1 MLMGAYIRRRLIQS
15 VVVVWGVSVLVFF
28 LLRLA
33 PGDPV
38 SLLLVESASPE
49 QVAEAKAKW
58 GLDQPIPVQ
67 YAVFLGRAL
76 RGDLGDSLF
85 FQQPAIEVLMER
97 MPATLQL
104 SAAALLFSLSVA
116 IPIGLLSALKR
127 DSFWDYLGT
136 GLAMLGQAIPPYWL
150 GIMLI
155 LVFSVSLGWF
165 PTSGRGT
172 LSHLVLPAITLGSV
186 LMALVTRLVRSGMLD
201 VLGEDY
207 VRTARAKGL
216 RERSV
221 IVRHAL
227 RNILIPLVTVIGLQL
242 GALFGGAVIT
252 ESIFAW
258 PGVGRLALQSINAR
272 DYPMVQASVL
282 VISVVYV
289 FLNLAVDL
297 LYVYLDPRIRYNRN
311 AS

>member
-1 MLMGAYIRRRLIQS
+1 MGTYIRRRLLQAVI
-15 VVVVWGVSVLVFF
+15 VVWGVSVLVFF

-38 SLLLVESASPE
+38 LLLLAESAGPE
-49 QVAEAKAKW
+49 QIAEARAKW
-58 GLDQPIPVQ
+58 GLDKPIYVQ
-67 YAVFLGRAL
+67 YGVFLNRAVH
-76 RGDLGDSLF
+76 GDLGDSLF
-85 FQQPAIEVLMER
+85 FQEPALSILLER

-104 SAAALLFSLSVA
+104 SAAALLFSLSIA
-116 IPIGLLSALKR
+116 IPIGILSALRR
-127 DSFWDYLGT
+127 DTFWDYLGT
-136 GLAMLGQAIPPYWL
+136 NIAMLGQAIPPYWL

-155 LVFSVSLGWF
+155 LIFSVNLRWF

-172 LSHLVLPAITLGSV
+172 LRHLVLPAVTLGSV

-216 RERSV
+216 QERTV

-258 PGVGRLALQSINAR
+258 PGVGRLALQAISAR
-272 DYPMVQASVL
+272 DYPLVQASVL
-282 VISVVYV
+282 VISVIYV

-297 LYVYLDPRIRYNRN
+297 IYVYLDPRIRYQ
-311 AS
+311 

>member
-1 MLMGAYIRRRLIQS
+1 MANYIRRRLLQS
-15 VVVVWGVSVLVFF
+15 VIVVFGVSVLVFF

-38 SLLLVESASPE
+38 LMLLAESAGPE
-49 QVAEAKAKW
+49 QIAEARAKW
-58 GLDQPIPVQ
+58 GLDKPIYVQ
-67 YAVFLGRAL
+67 YGVFLSRAV
-76 RGDLGDSLF
+76 RGDLGNSLF
-85 FQQPAIEVLMER
+85 FQQPALEVLMER

-104 SAAALLFSLSVA
+104 SAVALFFSLSIA
-116 IPIGLLSALKR
+116 IPVGLLSALKR
-127 DSFWDYLGT
+127 DTIWDYLGT
-136 GLAMLGQAIPPYWL
+136 NLAMLGQALPPYWL

-155 LVFSVSLGWF
+155 LIFSVALGWF

-172 LSHLVLPAITLGSV
+172 WKHLVLPAITLGSV
-186 LMALVTRLVRSGMLD
+186 LMALITRLVRSGMLD
-201 VLGEDY
+201 VLSEDY

-216 RERSV
+216 PERTV
-221 IVRHAL
+221 IIRHAL

-258 PGVGRLALQSINAR
+258 PGVGRLALQAISAR
-272 DYPMVQASVL
+272 DYPLVQASVL

-297 LYVYLDPRIRYNRN
+297 IYVYLDPRIRYE
-311 AS
+311 

>member
-1 MLMGAYIRRRLIQS
+1 MAAYIRRRLLQS
-15 VVVVWGVSVLVFF
+15 IFVVWGVSVLVFF

-38 SLLLVESASPE
+38 LMLLAESASPE
-49 QVAEAKAKW
+49 QIAAARAKW

-85 FQQPAIEVLMER
+85 FQQPAIEILFER

-104 SAAALLFSLSVA
+104 SGVALLFSLAVA
-116 IPIGLLSALKR
+116 IPMGILSALKR
-127 DSFWDYLGT
+127 DTIWDYLGT

-155 LVFSVSLGWF
+155 LLFSVSLRWF

-186 LMALVTRLVRSGMLD
+186 LMALVMRLVRSGMLD
-201 VLGEDY
+201 VLSEDY

-216 RERSV
+216 VERAV

-242 GALFGGAVIT
+242 GALFGGAVIV

-258 PGVGRLALQSINAR
+258 PGVGRLALQAISAR
-272 DYPMVQASVL
+272 DYPLVQAAVL
-282 VISVVYV
+282 IISIVYV
-289 FLNLAVDL
+289 FLNLAVDI
-297 LYVYLDPRIRYNRN
+297 LYVYLDPRIRYE
-311 AS
+311 

>member
-1 MLMGAYIRRRLIQS
+1 MGTYIRRRLLQS
-15 VVVVWGVSVLVFF
+15 ILVVWGVSVLVFF

-38 SLLLVESASPE
+38 SLLLAETASPE
-49 QVAEAKAKW
+49 QMEAVREKW
-58 GLDQPIPVQ
+58 GLNKPIPVQ
-67 YAVFLGRAL
+67 YMVFLGRAL
-76 RGDLGDSLF
+76 QGDLGDSLF
-85 FQQPAIEVLMER
+85 FQQPAIEVLLER

-116 IPIGLLSALKR
+116 IPIGMMSALKR

-155 LVFSVSLGWF
+155 LVFSVGLGWF

-172 LSHLVLPAITLGSV
+172 IWHLILPAITLGSV

-207 VRTARAKGL
+207 IRTARAKGL
-216 RERSV
+216 KERRV

-227 RNILIPLVTVIGLQL
+227 RNILIPLVTVVGLQL

-258 PGVGRLALQSINAR
+258 PGVGRLALQAINAR

-282 VISVVYV
+282 FISVVYV
-289 FLNLAVDL
+289 FLNLLVDII
-297 LYVYLDPRIRYNRN
+297 YVYLDPRIRYE
-311 AS
+311 

>member
-1 MLMGAYIRRRLIQS
+1 MGVYIRRRLMQS
-15 VVVVWGVSVLVFF
+15 VIVIWGISLIVFF

-38 SLLLVESASPE
+38 TMLLAETAGPE
-49 QVAEAKAKW
+49 QIAEARAKW
-58 GLDQPIPVQ
+58 GLDKPIYVQ
-67 YAVFLGRAL
+67 YWVFLTKAVT
-76 RGDLGDSLF
+76 GDLGNSLF
-85 FQQPAIEVLMER
+85 FQQPALKVLMER

-116 IPIGLLSALKR
+116 IPIGILSALKR
-127 DSFWDYLGT
+127 DTIWDYLGT
-136 GLAMLGQAIPPYWL
+136 NLAMLGQAIPPYWL

-155 LVFSVSLGWF
+155 LVFSVNLGWF

-172 LSHLVLPAITLGSV
+172 VRHLVLPAITLGSV

-216 RERSV
+216 TERSV

-258 PGVGRLALQSINAR
+258 PGVGRLALQAINAR
-272 DYPMVQASVL
+272 DYPLVQASVL

-297 LYVYLDPRIRYNRN
+297 LYVYLDPRIRYE
-311 AS
+311 

>member
-1 MLMGAYIRRRLIQS
+1 MGAYIRRRLLQS
-15 VVVVWGVSVLVFF
+15 IVVVWGVSVLVFF

-38 SLLLVESASPE
+38 SLLL
-49 QVAEAKAKW
+49 AETATPAQIDEAREKW
-58 GLDQPIPVQ
+58 GLNDPIPVQ
-67 YAVFLGRAL
+67 YMIFLGRAL
-76 RGDLGDSLF
+76 QGDLGESLF
-85 FQQPAIEVLMER
+85 FKQPALEVIFER
-97 MPATLQL
+97 LPATLQL
-104 SAAALLFSLSVA
+104 SAVALLFSLSVA
-116 IPIGLLSALKR
+116 IPVGILSALKR

-136 GLAMLGQAIPPYWL
+136 TLAMLGQAIPPYWL

-165 PTSGRGT
+165 PTSGRG
-172 LSHLVLPAITLGSV
+172 SPAHLVLPAITLGSV
-186 LMALVTRLVRSGMLD
+186 LMALITRLVRSGMLD

-207 VRTARAKGL
+207 IRTARAKGL
-216 RERSV
+216 QERNV

-258 PGVGRLALQSINAR
+258 PGVGRLALQAINAR
-272 DYPMVQASVL
+272 DYPLVQASVL
-282 VISVVYV
+282 LISVVYV
-289 FLNLAVDL
+289 FLNLAVDII
-297 LYVYLDPRIRYNRN
+297 YVYLDPRIRYD
-311 AS
+311 

>member
-1 MLMGAYIRRRLIQS
+1 MGAYIRRRLLQS
-15 VVVVWGVSVLVFF
+15 IVVVWGVSVLVFF

-38 SLLLVESASPE
+38 SLLLSETASPE
-49 QVAEAKAKW
+49 QMEAVREKW
-58 GLDQPIPVQ
+58 GLNEPIAVQ
-67 YAVFLGRAL
+67 YMVFLGRAL

-85 FQQPAIEVLMER
+85 FQEPAMEVLLER

-104 SAAALLFSLSVA
+104 SAVALLFSLSVA
-116 IPIGLLSALKR
+116 IPIGMMSALKR
-127 DSFWDYLGT
+127 DTFWDYLGT

-155 LVFSVSLGWF
+155 LIFSVGLGWF

-172 LSHLVLPAITLGSV
+172 VWHLVLPAITLGSV
-186 LMALVTRLVRSGMLD
+186 LMALITRLVRSGMLD

-207 VRTARAKGL
+207 IRTARAKGL
-216 RERSV
+216 HERRV

-227 RNILIPLVTVIGLQL
+227 RNILIPLVTVVGLQL

-258 PGVGRLALQSINAR
+258 PGVGRLALQAINAR
-272 DYPMVQASVL
+272 DYPLVQASVL
-282 VISVVYV
+282 FISVVYV
-289 FLNLAVDL
+289 FLNLAVDI
-297 LYVYLDPRIRYNRN
+297 LYVYLDPRIRYE
-311 AS
+311 

>member
-1 MLMGAYIRRRLIQS
+1 MGAYIRRRLVQS

-49 QVAEAKAKW
+49 QVAAAKAKW
-58 GLDQPIPVQ
+58 GLDKPIPVQ

-116 IPIGLLSALKR
+116 IPIGMLSALKR

-155 LVFSVSLGWF
+155 LVFSVALGWF

-186 LMALVTRLVRSGMLD
+186 LMALITRLVRSGMLD

>member
-1 MLMGAYIRRRLIQS
+1 MGTYISRRLLQS
-15 VVVVWGVSVLVFF
+15 LIVVWGVSVLVFF

-38 SLLLVESASPE
+38 LMLLAESASPE
-49 QVAEAKAKW
+49 QIAEARAKW
-58 GLDQPIPVQ
+58 GLDKPIAVQ
-67 YAVFLGRAL
+67 YVVFLGRAL
-76 RGDLGDSLF
+76 RGDLGNSLF
-85 FQQPAIEVLMER
+85 FQQPAIEVLLER

-104 SAAALLFSLSVA
+104 SAVALFFSLIVA
-116 IPIGLLSALKR
+116 IPVGLLSALKR

-155 LVFSVSLGWF
+155 LLFSVNLGWL

-172 LSHLVLPAITLGSV
+172 IWHLVLPAITLGSV

-201 VLGEDY
+201 VLSEDY

-216 RERSV
+216 RERTV
-221 IVRHAL
+221 ILRHAL
-227 RNILIPLVTVIGLQL
+227 RNILIPLVTVVGLQL
-242 GALFGGAVIT
+242 GALFGGAAIT

-258 PGVGRLALQSINAR
+258 PGVGRLALQAISAR
-272 DYPMVQASVL
+272 DYPLVQAAVL
-282 VISVVYV
+282 LISVVYV
-289 FLNLAVDL
+289 FLNLAVDI
-297 LYVYLDPRIRYNRN
+297 LYIYLDPRIRYE
-311 AS
+311 

>member
-1 MLMGAYIRRRLIQS
+1 MGAYIRRRLIQS
-15 VVVVWGVSVLVFF
+15 VVVVWGVTLLVFF
-28 LLRLA
+28 LVRLA

-38 SLLLVESASPE
+38 TLLLAETATPE
-49 QVAEAKAKW
+49 QIQEARVKW
-58 GLDQPIPVQ
+58 GLDQPIYVQ
-67 YAVFLGRAL
+67 YGVFLNKAIQ
-76 RGDLGDSLF
+76 GDLGDSLF
-85 FQQPAIEVLMER
+85 FKQPAMKVLLER

-104 SAAALLFSLSVA
+104 SAVALLFSLSVA
-116 IPIGLLSALKR
+116 IPVGMLSALKR

-136 GLAMLGQAIPPYWL
+136 TLAMLGQAIPPYWL

-155 LVFSVSLGWF
+155 LIFSVQFGMF

-172 LSHLVLPAITLGSV
+172 VWHLVLPAITLGSV
-186 LMALVTRLVRSGMLD
+186 LMALITRLVRSGMLD
-201 VLGEDY
+201 VMSEDY

-216 RERSV
+216 RERTV

-227 RNILIPLVTVIGLQL
+227 RNILIPLVTVVGLQL

-258 PGVGRLALQSINAR
+258 PGVGRLALQAINAR
-272 DYPMVQASVL
+272 DYPLVQASVL
-282 VISVVYV
+282 FISVVYV

-297 LYVYLDPRIRYNRN
+297 VYVYLDPRIRYE
-311 AS
+311 

>member
-1 MLMGAYIRRRLIQS
+1 MGAYIRRRLLQS
-15 VVVVWGVSVLVFF
+15 IIVVWGVSVLVFF

-38 SLLLVESASPE
+38 VMLLAESASPE
-49 QVAEAKAKW
+49 QIAAARAKW
-58 GLDQPIPVQ
+58 GLDKPIPVQ

-76 RGDLGDSLF
+76 QGDLGDSLF
-85 FQQPAIEVLMER
+85 FQQPAIEVLFER

-104 SAAALLFSLSVA
+104 SGAALLFSLSVA
-116 IPIGLLSALKR
+116 IPIGMLSALRR

-155 LVFSVSLGWF
+155 LLFSVTLGWF

-172 LSHLVLPAITLGSV
+172 GWHLVLPAITLGSV
-186 LMALVTRLVRSGMLD
+186 LMALITRLVRSGMLD

-216 RERSV
+216 TERAV
-221 IVRHAL
+221 IIRHAL

-258 PGVGRLALQSINAR
+258 PGVGRLALQAISAR
-272 DYPMVQASVL
+272 DYPLVQASVL
-282 VISVVYV
+282 IISIVYV
-289 FLNLAVDL
+289 FLNLAVDII
-297 LYVYLDPRIRYNRN
+297 YVYLDPRIRYE
-311 AS
+311 

>member
-1 MLMGAYIRRRLIQS
+1 MGAYIRRRLLQS
-15 VVVVWGVSVLVFF
+15 LFVVWGVSVLVFF

-38 SLLLVESASPE
+38 VMLLAESASPE
-49 QVAEAKAKW
+49 QIAAARAKW

-76 RGDLGDSLF
+76 QGDLGDSLF
-85 FQQPAIEVLMER
+85 FQQPAIEVLFER

-104 SAAALLFSLSVA
+104 SGAALLFSLAVA
-116 IPIGLLSALKR
+116 IPMGLLSALRR
-127 DSFWDYLGT
+127 DTIWDYLGT
-136 GLAMLGQAIPPYWL
+136 GLAMIGQAIPPYWL

-155 LVFSVSLGWF
+155 LLFSVSLGWF

-172 LSHLVLPAITLGSV
+172 VWHLVLPAITLGSV
-186 LMALVTRLVRSGMLD
+186 LMALITRLVRSGMLD
-201 VLGEDY
+201 VLSEDY

-216 RERSV
+216 TERVV
-221 IVRHAL
+221 IIRHAL

-258 PGVGRLALQSINAR
+258 PGVGRLALQAISAR
-272 DYPMVQASVL
+272 DYPLVQASVL
-282 VISVVYV
+282 IISVVYV

-297 LYVYLDPRIRYNRN
+297 LYVYLDPRIRYE
-311 AS
+311 

>member
-1 MLMGAYIRRRLIQS
+1 MGLYIRRRLLQS
-15 VVVVWGVSVLVFF
+15 ILVVWGVSVLVFF

-38 SLLLVESASPE
+38 SLLLAETASPE
-49 QVAEAKAKW
+49 QMDAVREKW
-58 GLDQPIPVQ
+58 GLNEPIPVQ
-67 YAVFLGRAL
+67 YMVFLGRAL
-76 RGDLGDSLF
+76 QGDLGDSLF
-85 FQQPAIEVLMER
+85 FQQPALNVLLER

-104 SAAALLFSLSVA
+104 SAVALLFSLSVA
-116 IPIGLLSALKR
+116 IPVGMMSALKR

-136 GLAMLGQAIPPYWL
+136 TLAMLGQAIPPYWL

-155 LVFSVSLGWF
+155 LVFSVALGWF

-172 LSHLVLPAITLGSV
+172 IWHLVLPAITLGSV
-186 LMALVTRLVRSGMLD
+186 LMALITRLVRSGMLD

-207 VRTARAKGL
+207 IRTARAKGL
-216 RERSV
+216 KERSV

-227 RNILIPLVTVIGLQL
+227 RNILIPLVTVVGLQL

-258 PGVGRLALQSINAR
+258 PGVGRLALQAINAR

-282 VISVVYV
+282 FISVVYV
-289 FLNLAVDL
+289 FLNLLVDII
-297 LYVYLDPRIRYNRN
+297 YVYLDPRIRFE
-311 AS
+311 

>member
-1 MLMGAYIRRRLIQS
+1 MGAYIRRRLLQS
-15 VVVVWGVSVLVFF
+15 IIVVWGVSVLVFF

-38 SLLLVESASPE
+38 SLLLSETASPE
-49 QVAEAKAKW
+49 QMEAVREKW
-58 GLDQPIPVQ
+58 GLNKPIPVQ
-67 YAVFLGRAL
+67 YMVFLGRAL
-76 RGDLGDSLF
+76 QGDLGDSLF
-85 FQQPAIEVLMER
+85 FQQPALKVLLER

-104 SAAALLFSLSVA
+104 SAMALLFSLAVA
-116 IPIGLLSALKR
+116 IPIGMMSALKR
-127 DSFWDYLGT
+127 DTIWDYLGT

-155 LVFSVSLGWF
+155 LIFSVGLGWF

-172 LSHLVLPAITLGSV
+172 VWHLVLPAITLGSV

-207 VRTARAKGL
+207 IRTARAKGL
-216 RERSV
+216 HERRV

-227 RNILIPLVTVIGLQL
+227 RNILIPLVTVVGLQL

-258 PGVGRLALQSINAR
+258 PGVGRLALQAINAR
-272 DYPMVQASVL
+272 DYPLVQASVL
-282 VISVVYV
+282 FISVVYV
-289 FLNLAVDL
+289 FLNLAIDI
-297 LYVYLDPRIRYNRN
+297 LYVYLDPRIRYE
-311 AS
+311 

>member
-1 MLMGAYIRRRLIQS
+1 
-15 VVVVWGVSVLVFF
+15 
-28 LLRLA
+28 LRLA

-38 SLLLVESASPE
+38 LLLL
-49 QVAEAKAKW
+49 AETAEPAQIAAARAKW
-58 GLDQPIPVQ
+58 GLDKPIYVQ
-67 YAVFLGRAL
+67 YGVFLNRAL
-76 RGDLGDSLF
+76 HGDLGDSLF
-85 FQQPAIEVLMER
+85 FQEPALGILLER

-104 SAAALLFSLSVA
+104 SAAALLFSLGLA

-127 DSFWDYLGT
+127 DTFWDYLGT
-136 GLAMLGQAIPPYWL
+136 NIAMLGQAVPPYWL

-155 LVFSVSLGWF
+155 LIFSVNLHWF

-172 LSHLVLPAITLGSV
+172 WRHLVLPAITLGSV
-186 LMALVTRLVRSGMLD
+186 LMALITRLVRSGMLD

-216 RERSV
+216 RERTV
-221 IVRHAL
+221 IIRHAL
-227 RNILIPLVTVIGLQL
+227 RNILIPLVTVVGLQL

-258 PGVGRLALQSINAR
+258 PGVGRLALQAISAR
-272 DYPMVQASVL
+272 DYPLVQAAVL
-282 VISVVYV
+282 VISVIYV

-297 LYVYLDPRIRYNRN
+297 IYVYLDPRIRYQ
-311 AS
+311 

>member
-1 MLMGAYIRRRLIQS
+1 MAAYIRRRLLQS
-15 VVVVWGVSVLVFF
+15 IFVVWGVSVLVFF
-28 LLRLA
+28 LLRFA

-38 SLLLVESASPE
+38 LMLLAESASPE
-49 QVAEAKAKW
+49 QIAAARAKW
-58 GLDQPIPVQ
+58 GLDQPIPIQ

-85 FQQPAIEVLMER
+85 FQQPAIEVLFER

-104 SAAALLFSLSVA
+104 SGAALLFSLLVA
-116 IPIGLLSALKR
+116 IPMGILSALKR
-127 DSFWDYLGT
+127 DTIWDYLGT

-155 LVFSVSLGWF
+155 LLFSVSLGWF

-201 VLGEDY
+201 VLSEDY

-216 RERSV
+216 VERTV

-258 PGVGRLALQSINAR
+258 PGVGRLALQAISAR
-272 DYPMVQASVL
+272 DYPLVQAAVL
-282 VISVVYV
+282 VISIVYV

-297 LYVYLDPRIRYNRN
+297 LYVYLDPRIRYE
-311 AS
+311 

>member
-1 MLMGAYIRRRLIQS
+1 MGAYIRRRLVQS

-49 QVAEAKAKW
+49 QVAAAKAKW
-58 GLDQPIPVQ
+58 GLDKPIPVQ

-116 IPIGLLSALKR
+116 IPIGMLSALKR

-155 LVFSVSLGWF
+155 LVFSVALGWF

-297 LYVYLDPRIRYNRN
+297 LYVYLDPRIRYNRS

>member
-1 MLMGAYIRRRLIQS
+1 MGAYIRRRLLQS
-15 VVVVWGVSVLVFF
+15 LFVVWGVSVLVFF

-38 SLLLVESASPE
+38 VMLLAESATPE
-49 QVAEAKAKW
+49 QIAAARAKW
-58 GLDQPIPVQ
+58 GLDKPIPVQ

-76 RGDLGDSLF
+76 QGDLGDSLF
-85 FQQPAIEVLMER
+85 FQQPAIEVLFER

-104 SAAALLFSLSVA
+104 SGAALLFSLSVA
-116 IPIGLLSALKR
+116 IPMGLLSALRR
-127 DSFWDYLGT
+127 DSIWDYLGT
-136 GLAMLGQAIPPYWL
+136 GLAMIGQAIPPYWL

-155 LVFSVSLGWF
+155 LLFSVSLGWF

-172 LSHLVLPAITLGSV
+172 VWHLVLPAITLGSV
-186 LMALVTRLVRSGMLD
+186 LMALITRLVRSGMLD
-201 VLGEDY
+201 VLNEDY

-216 RERSV
+216 TERVV
-221 IVRHAL
+221 IIRHAL

-258 PGVGRLALQSINAR
+258 PGVGRLALQAISAR
-272 DYPMVQASVL
+272 DYPLVQASVL

-297 LYVYLDPRIRYNRN
+297 LYVYLDPRIRYE
-311 AS
+311 

>member
-1 MLMGAYIRRRLIQS
+1 MLMGAYIRRRLIRS

-38 SLLLVESASPE
+38 TLLLVESASPE
-49 QVAEAKAKW
+49 QIAEAKAKW
-58 GLDQPIPVQ
+58 GLDKPIPVQ
-67 YAVFLGRAL
+67 YAVFLGRAF

-85 FQQPAIEVLMER
+85 FQQPAMKVLMER

-104 SAAALLFSLSVA
+104 SAAALLFSLTVA
-116 IPIGLLSALKR
+116 IPIGMLSALKR
-127 DSFWDYLGT
+127 DTFWDYLGT
-136 GLAMLGQAIPPYWL
+136 GLAMVGQAIPPYWL

-155 LVFSVSLGWF
+155 LVFSVALGWF

-172 LSHLVLPAITLGSV
+172 PSHLVLPAITLGSV
-186 LMALVTRLVRSGMLD
+186 LMALITRLVRSGMLD

-216 RERSV
+216 RERAV
-221 IVRHAL
+221 IIRHAL

-297 LYVYLDPRIRYNRN
+297 VYVYLDPRIRYR
-311 AS
+311 

>member
-1 MLMGAYIRRRLIQS
+1 MAAYIRRRLLQS
-15 VVVVWGVSVLVFF
+15 IFVVWGVSVLVFF

-38 SLLLVESASPE
+38 LMLLAESASPE
-49 QVAEAKAKW
+49 QIAAARAKW

-85 FQQPAIEVLMER
+85 FQQPAIEVLFER

-104 SAAALLFSLSVA
+104 SGAALLFSLLVA
-116 IPIGLLSALKR
+116 IPMGILSALKR
-127 DSFWDYLGT
+127 DTIWDYLGT

-155 LVFSVSLGWF
+155 LLFSVSLGWF

-201 VLGEDY
+201 VLSEDY

-216 RERSV
+216 VERTV

-258 PGVGRLALQSINAR
+258 PGVGRLALQAISAR
-272 DYPMVQASVL
+272 DYPLVQAAVL
-282 VISVVYV
+282 VISIVYV

-297 LYVYLDPRIRYNRN
+297 LYVYLDPRIRYE
-311 AS
+311 

>member
-1 MLMGAYIRRRLIQS
+1 MGAYIRRRLIQS
-15 VVVVWGVSVLVFF
+15 VLVVWGVSVLVFF

-38 SLLLVESASPE
+38 SLLLAETASPE
-49 QVAEAKAKW
+49 QIEAVREKW
-58 GLDQPIPVQ
+58 GLNQPIPVQ
-67 YAVFLGRAL
+67 YMVFLGRAL
-76 RGDLGDSLF
+76 QGDLGNSLF
-85 FQQPAIEVLMER
+85 FQEPALSVLLER

-104 SAAALLFSLSVA
+104 SGVALLFSLLVA
-116 IPIGLLSALKR
+116 IPVGLLSALRR
-127 DSFWDYLGT
+127 DTFWDYFGT

-155 LVFSVSLGWF
+155 LVFSVGLGWF

-172 LSHLVLPAITLGSV
+172 IWHLVLPAATLGSV

-201 VLGEDY
+201 VLSEDY
-207 VRTARAKGL
+207 IRTAHAKGL
-216 RERSV
+216 PKRAV

-227 RNILIPLVTVIGLQL
+227 RNILIPLVTVVGLQL

-258 PGVGRLALQSINAR
+258 PGVGRLALQAISAR
-272 DYPMVQASVL
+272 DYPLVQASVL
-282 VISVVYV
+282 FISVVYV
-289 FLNLAVDL
+289 FLNLAVDII
-297 LYVYLDPRIRYNRN
+297 YVYLDPRIRFE
-311 AS
+311 

>member
-1 MLMGAYIRRRLIQS
+1 MATYIRRRLLQS
-15 VVVVWGVSVLVFF
+15 VIVVFGVSVLVFF

-38 SLLLVESASPE
+38 LMLLAESAGPE
-49 QVAEAKAKW
+49 QIAEARAKW
-58 GLDQPIPVQ
+58 GLDKPIYVQ
-67 YAVFLGRAL
+67 YGVFLSRAV
-76 RGDLGDSLF
+76 RGDLGNSLF
-85 FQQPAIEVLMER
+85 FQQPALEVLMER

-104 SAAALLFSLSVA
+104 SAVALFFSLSIA
-116 IPIGLLSALKR
+116 IPVGLLSALKR
-127 DSFWDYLGT
+127 DTIWDYLGT
-136 GLAMLGQAIPPYWL
+136 NLAMLGQALPPYWL

-155 LVFSVSLGWF
+155 LIFSVALGWF

-172 LSHLVLPAITLGSV
+172 WKHLVLPAITLGSV
-186 LMALVTRLVRSGMLD
+186 LMALITRLVRSGMLD
-201 VLGEDY
+201 VLSEDY

-216 RERSV
+216 PERTV
-221 IVRHAL
+221 IIRHAL

-258 PGVGRLALQSINAR
+258 PGVGRLALQAISAR
-272 DYPMVQASVL
+272 DYPLVQASVL

-297 LYVYLDPRIRYNRN
+297 IYVYLDPRIRYE
-311 AS
+311 

>member
-1 MLMGAYIRRRLIQS
+1 MAAYIRRRLLQS
-15 VVVVWGVSVLVFF
+15 IFVVWGVSVLVFF

-38 SLLLVESASPE
+38 LMLLAESASPE
-49 QVAEAKAKW
+49 QIAAARAKG
-58 GLDQPIPVQ
+58 GLDQPIPIQ

-85 FQQPAIEVLMER
+85 FQQPAIEVLFER

-104 SAAALLFSLSVA
+104 SGAALLFSLLVA
-116 IPIGLLSALKR
+116 IPMGILSALKR
-127 DSFWDYLGT
+127 DTIWDYLGT

-155 LVFSVSLGWF
+155 LLFSVSLGWF

-201 VLGEDY
+201 VLSEDY

-216 RERSV
+216 VERTV

-258 PGVGRLALQSINAR
+258 PGVGRLALQAISAR
-272 DYPMVQASVL
+272 DYPLVQAAVL
-282 VISVVYV
+282 VISIVYV

-297 LYVYLDPRIRYNRN
+297 LYVYLDPRIRYE
-311 AS
+311 

>member
-1 MLMGAYIRRRLIQS
+1 MGAYIRRRLVQS
-15 VVVVWGVSVLVFF
+15 MIVVWGVSILVFF

-38 SLLLVESASPE
+38 SLLLAETASPE
-49 QVAEAKAKW
+49 QIAEARAKW
-58 GLDQPIPVQ
+58 GLDKPIYVQ
-67 YAVFLGRAL
+67 YWVFLTRAV

-85 FQQPAIEVLMER
+85 FRQPAIEVLFER

-104 SAAALLFSLSVA
+104 SVVALLFSLSVA

-127 DSFWDYLGT
+127 DTIWDYLGT
-136 GLAMLGQAIPPYWL
+136 NIAMLGQALPPYWL

-155 LVFSVSLGWF
+155 LVFSVNLRWF

-172 LSHLVLPAITLGSV
+172 IWHLVLPAVTLGSV

-207 VRTARAKGL
+207 IRTARAKGL
-216 RERSV
+216 SERRV
-221 IVRHAL
+221 IIRHAL
-227 RNILIPLVTVIGLQL
+227 RNILIPLVTVLGLQL

-258 PGVGRLALQSINAR
+258 PGVGRLALQAINAR
-272 DYPMVQASVL
+272 DYPLVQASVL

-289 FLNLAVDL
+289 FLNLAVDI
-297 LYVYLDPRIRYNRN
+297 LYVYLDPRIRYE
-311 AS
+311 

>member
-1 MLMGAYIRRRLIQS
+1 MGAYIRRRLLQS
-15 VVVVWGVSVLVFF
+15 IIVVWGVSVLVFF

-38 SLLLVESASPE
+38 SLLLAESASPE
-49 QVAEAKAKW
+49 QMEAVREKW
-58 GLDQPIPVQ
+58 GLNEPIPVQ
-67 YAVFLGRAL
+67 YMVFLSRAL

-85 FQQPAIEVLMER
+85 FQQPAMEVLMER

-116 IPIGLLSALKR
+116 IPVGMLSALRR
-127 DSFWDYLGT
+127 DTIWDYLGT

-155 LVFSVSLGWF
+155 LVFSVGLGWF

-172 LSHLVLPAITLGSV
+172 IWHLVLPAITLGSV

-207 VRTARAKGL
+207 IRTARAKGL
-216 RERSV
+216 QERRV

-227 RNILIPLVTVIGLQL
+227 RNILIPLVTVVGLQL

-258 PGVGRLALQSINAR
+258 PGVGRLALQAINAR
-272 DYPMVQASVL
+272 DYPLVQASVL
-282 VISVVYV
+282 FISVVYV
-289 FLNLAVDL
+289 FLNLAVDI
-297 LYVYLDPRIRYNRN
+297 LYVYLDPRIRYE
-311 AS
+311 

>member
-1 MLMGAYIRRRLIQS
+1 MASYIRRRLLQS
-15 VVVVWGVSVLVFF
+15 VIVVWGVTLIVFF

-38 SLLLVESASPE
+38 LMLLAESAGPE
-49 QVAEAKAKW
+49 QIAAARAKW
-58 GLDQPIPVQ
+58 GLDQPLPVQ
-67 YAVFLGRAL
+67 YWVFLTKAL
-76 RGDLGDSLF
+76 QGDLGESLF
-85 FQQPAIEVLMER
+85 FQQPALEVLLER

-116 IPIGLLSALKR
+116 IPVGILSALKR
-127 DSFWDYLGT
+127 DTIWDYLGT
-136 GLAMLGQAIPPYWL
+136 SLAMLGQALPPYWL

-155 LVFSVSLGWF
+155 LIFSVNLGWF

-172 LSHLVLPAITLGSV
+172 VWHLVLPAVTLGSV

-207 VRTARAKGL
+207 IRTARAKGL
-216 RERSV
+216 RERRV
-221 IVRHAL
+221 IIRHAL
-227 RNILIPLVTVIGLQL
+227 RNILIPLVTVVGLQL

-258 PGVGRLALQSINAR
+258 PGVGRLALQAISAR
-272 DYPMVQASVL
+272 DYPMVQAAVL

-289 FLNLAVDL
+289 FLNLAVDIV
-297 LYVYLDPRIRYNRN
+297 YVYLDPRIRYE
-311 AS
+311 